1 MSNFPQNHE
10 LVIARYNE
18 DLHWIDD
25 PLFDHI
31 TRMTIYNKG
40 SNTDFKTNEK
50 VKDIVTLPNLG
61 RESHSYLHHI
71 ITNYDNLANM
81 TIFVPGSLD
90 NNYKSAKVGI
100 IFEMLK
106 LGCNDAFH
114 TAYKNT
120 IYDLYKDFQ
129 LDAWSS
135 THEKNLELN
144 PDAQLTLSTRRPY
157 SEWYKHFIGESY
169 QYHKAGYA
177 GIFAVDKRYILRRPL
192 SFYQEL
198 IKELEV
204 SSNPEVGHYFERA
217 WSAIFDVPGTFP
229 IYI

>member
-1 MSNFPQNHE
+1 MSNFPQNNE

-25 PLFDHI
+25 PLFEDVKKI
-31 TRMTIYNKG
+31 SIYNKG
-40 SNTDFKTNEK
+40 SNDDFITNEK
-50 VKDIVTLPNLG
+50 VERVVKLPNLG
-61 RESHSYLHHI
+61 RESHSYLQHI

-81 TIFVPGSLD
+81 TIFVPGSLET
-90 NNYKSAKVGI
+90 NYKITKVDI
-100 IFEMLK
+100 VFQMLR

-114 TAYKNT
+114 TAYQNT
-120 IYDLYKDFQ
+120 IYDLYKDFK
-129 LDAWSS
+129 LDEWSS
-135 THEKNLELN
+135 TNERNFELN
-144 PDAQLTLSTRRPY
+144 PSSALTLSSRRPY
-157 SEWYKHFIGESY
+157 GEWYNHFIGDSREY
-169 QYHKAGYA
+169 YKAAYG

-217 WSAIFDVPGTFP
+217 WSAIFDVPGMYP
-229 IYI
+229 MYI